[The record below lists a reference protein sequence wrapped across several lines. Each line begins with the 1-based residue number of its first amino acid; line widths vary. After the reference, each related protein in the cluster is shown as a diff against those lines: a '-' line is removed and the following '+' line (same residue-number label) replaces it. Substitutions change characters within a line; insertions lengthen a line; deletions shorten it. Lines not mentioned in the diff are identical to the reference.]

1 MEQEQEDVM
10 PDAGPGPEGFDS
22 LEPAEPEDPAAQLHA
37 KERECA
43 EAKERY
49 LRLYAEFENYKK
61 RAQREQ
67 QDYTKFAA
75 EKVIR
80 ELLPVVDNMER
91 ALTHAR
97 SAAADASIVDGLA
110 LIARQFLDALQK
122 CGCEPIETVGKP
134 FDPAF
139 HQALSQVESSEH
151 QPNTVVEE
159 FQRGYLLHGRI
170 LRPSLVV
177 VSKEPG

>member
-1 MEQEQEDVM
+1 M
-10 PDAGPGPEGFDS
+10 PDAGPGPEGLDS
-22 LEPAEPEDPAAQLHA
+22 PDPVAPESDPAAQLDA

-49 LRLYAEFENYKK
+49 LRLYAEFDNYKK

-67 QDYTKFAA
+67 HDYTKFAA
-75 EKVIR
+75 EKVLR
-80 ELLPVVDNMER
+80 ELLPVADNLER
-91 ALTHAR
+91 ALAHAR
-97 SAAADASIVDGLA
+97 SAGADPSIVDGLA
-110 LIARQFLDALQK
+110 LIARQFSDALHK
-122 CGCEPIETVGKP
+122 CGCEPIETLGAP

-151 QPNTVVEE
+151 TPDTVVEE
-159 FQRGYLLHGRI
+159 VQRGYRLHGRI

-177 VSKEPG
+177 VSKGSG